1 MRIALAAIISV
12 IIVGVLQFLGWTARA
27 ISQTLEMLYQVSPA
41 ACWTLCMV
49 PAMLGAGALW
59 RVFRLMERPAMLLT
73 LVQSASALTHHR
85 KELRVAGLSTL
96 MFSASAVLLAPL
108 SALQATA
115 PAVMLGTDLFLGI
128 SLVFSLGI
136 LALAGL
142 RLRKV
147 TRFVQHNPV
156 FG

>member
-1 MRIALAAIISV
+1 MRIALAAVISL
-12 IIVGVLQFLGWTARA
+12 IIVGIAQFLGWLARSIGQA
-27 ISQTLEMLYQVSPA
+27 LDVLYQLSPGL
-41 ACWTLCMV
+41 CWSLCMV
-49 PAMLGAGALW
+49 PAVLGATALW

-73 LVQSASALTHHR
+73 LVQGASALTHHR
-85 KELRVAGLSTL
+85 KELRVAAVSVALFGLST
-96 MFSASAVLLAPL
+96 VLLASL
-108 SALQATA
+108 GTMQATA
-115 PAVMLGTDLFLGI
+115 PSLMLCTDLFLGM
-128 SLVFSLGI
+128 SLVFSMGL